1 MKHGKFSAVLGE
13 CIKSTHWFYLTVDIV
28 TCTFPCFEIVVI
40 QVGEDVYERQLLGP
54 EDKKNRIW
62 INIGNISGWKQNLK
76 GIDVEGKKYF
86 LGISYICS
94 LLGVQG

>member
-1 MKHGKFSAVLGE
+1 
-13 CIKSTHWFYLTVDIV
+13 V

-62 INIGNISGWKQNLK
+62 INIGNISG
-76 GIDVEGKKYF
+76 
-86 LGISYICS
+86 
-94 LLGVQG
+94 